1 MEQPEAL
8 VVAFSLASLTYF
20 LSPLMMNLHKK
31 ELVAWG
37 IILRNDSLIAMIGIG
52 SVSAIQLLLGFVQ
65 QLVAESSGSSIT
77 SSGIA
82 YTEVMAQLTAIE
94 VAFVSIMAVTSVLPT
109 MQGFSIIIGYV
120 LGPAI
125 SATTGAIILWVIL
138 QSLSNVMPTLFLTLF
153 STGLLLW
160 SIPFRIG
167 RGAGSHLMALSMVLF
182 VGLPLAAPSAM
193 WIESYVLTSSDLN
206 NLTGLSDTIPT
217 NYLSPSFL
225 SSFLTANFADII
237 ARVIA
242 GTTIAL
248 IIFPALFL
256 ALLGIFARSVAR
268 LIGGSGGLPL
278 GV

>member
-1 MEQPEAL
+1 MEQSDAL

-31 ELVAWG
+31 EWVAWG
-37 IILRNDSLIAMIGIG
+37 ILLRSDALIAMISIG
-52 SVSAIQLLLGFVQ
+52 AVSATQLLLGFVQ
-65 QLVAESSGSSIT
+65 QLVAESSGFSLV
-77 SSGIA
+77 SSGVA
-82 YTEVMAQLTAIE
+82 YAEIMAQLTAIE

-138 QSLSNVMPTLFLTLF
+138 QSLSNVIPTLFLTLF

-182 VGLPLAAPSAM
+182 IGLPLTAPSAL
-193 WIESYVLTSSDLN
+193 WIENYILTSSDLD
-206 NLTGLSDTIPT
+206 NLTGLSNTIPT
-217 NYLSPSFL
+217 NHFDPSFL
-225 SSFLTANFADII
+225 SSFLTANLADII

-248 IIFPALFL
+248 VIFPALFL
-256 ALLGIFARSVAR
+256 GMLGIFARSVAG